1 MKAVG
6 CATPM
11 DDNLPAVYVFEGF
24 RLDRARR
31 RVVGADGQVLPL
43 PARAYDVLVYLV
55 ENRTR
60 VVTKDELMRAVWSRA
75 VVEENNLNQAIRNLR
90 KALGDSRETPRFVVT
105 VAGRGFQFVAA
116 TRTETGEPGPVVST
130 PPPPEPPLPTDATPT
145 AEPDLSMAEP
155 LRSRRWLLLAGV
167 AAAATGVGGIAWWRH
182 AERNRPGLPQ
192 SIAVLP
198 FNPLLEQQGNAAIEL
213 GITESLINQLGTLP
227 EVVVLPLSSVRR
239 FSGTATDPLQAAREL
254 DVAAVLDG
262 HVQIDRN
269 RLRVTARLLDAGT
282 GRALWSGRFNENLND
297 FFVVQ
302 ESLAHQ
308 LARALTMELSPEQRV
323 RLARR
328 ATADPEAWQLYLN
341 GRYQFGL
348 RTVDGLRQA
357 LAYYEAAAQRDPTFA
372 PPHAGIADVLA
383 MQGAFG
389 LRPPQSVLPRA
400 ESEARRSIELD
411 QDLADGHMSLGHVTM
426 QLHRNW
432 REGERLYR
440 HALALRP
447 DQARGRLLLSI
458 CLLIQGR
465 AEEAL
470 AEARWSQSIEPADV
484 TFAANFGMVLT
495 YTRQLDQA
503 YEQLS
508 RLFGSAP
515 NSLLLRHY
523 LARVHVLRGE
533 PGKAISLLEG
543 YEGRV
548 PGSFS
553 NLGRAYAAAG
563 RATDARAELVRLR
576 ALGQE
581 GFGVGVDM
589 ALIHAGLGERDESL
603 SALETGVADLS
614 QMMLFLNVEPGF
626 DSLRDEPRFRAVVH
640 RLGLG

>member
-6 CATPM
+6 CVTPM
-11 DDNLPAVYVFEGF
+11 DDSLPAVYVFEGF

-55 ENRTR
+55 ENRAR

-90 KALGDSRETPRFVVT
+90 KALGDSREVPRFVVT

-116 TRTETGEPGPVVST
+116 TRTETREPGPGVST
-130 PPPPEPPLPTDATPT
+130 PPPPEPLLPSDSSPP
-145 AEPDLSMAEP
+145 AESSLSTMAP
-155 LRSRRWLLLAGV
+155 QRSRRWLLLAGV
-167 AAAATGVGGIAWWRH
+167 AAAGVGGAAWWWRT
-182 AERNRPGLPQ
+182 ARTSPGMPK

-198 FNPLLEQQGNAAIEL
+198 FNPLLEHEGNAAVEL
-213 GITESLINQLGTLP
+213 GITESLINQLGMLP
-227 EVVVLPLSSVRR
+227 GVVVLPLSSVRR
-239 FSGTATDPLQAAREL
+239 FSGTATNPLQAAREL

-282 GRALWSGRFNENLND
+282 GRALWSGRFNETLDD

-302 ESLAHQ
+302 ESLAYQ
-308 LARALTMELSPEQRV
+308 LARALTMELSPEQRD

-389 LRPPQSVLPRA
+389 LRPPKSVLPRA

-495 YTRQLDQA
+495 YTHQLDQA

-533 PGKAISLLEG
+533 PGKAISMLEG

-553 NLGRAYAAAG
+553 SLGRAYAAAG
-563 RATDARAELVRLR
+563 RATEARTELARLR
-576 ALGQE
+576 TLGQE

-589 ALIHAGLGERDESL
+589 ALIHAGLGEQDEAL

-614 QMMLFLNVEPGF
+614 QMVLFLNVEPGF
-626 DSLRDEPRFRAVVH
+626 ESLRDEPRFRAVVH